1 MRSANNF
8 HCPSCRARSWDHTPP
23 QFLSTGSRSA
33 SQSIAPLKN
42 QNLSPATGSVHDCE
56 SPLGSLRKSS
66 GGPGEEIPAL
76 GRINESNASTS
87 AELSPVTE
95 MYPQLL
101 EYLALPNDRTSHY
114 NPGIQ
119 FKNQLGLVMQEIES
133 HRALLREKTN
143 LQEEYLKTQS
153 ENLQIKAYL
162 NTGMSR
168 EPAIAG
174 PSTLSH
180 STLKPP
186 AQRSRKSWDSIAL
199 DSI

>member
-8 HCPSCRARSWDHTPP
+8 HCPSCRARSWDHSPP
-23 QFLSTGSRSA
+23 HFPPTGSRGA
-33 SQSIAPLKN
+33 SQSIAPLKK
-42 QNLSPATGSVHDCE
+42 QDLSPATGSVHDCE
-56 SPLGSLRKSS
+56 SPLGSQRKSS
-66 GGPGEEIPAL
+66 GAPGAEISAL
-76 GRINESNASTS
+76 SRIDESHASTS

-101 EYLALPNDRTSHY
+101 EYLALPNDGTDHY
-114 NPGIQ
+114 TLGTQ

-133 HRALLREKTN
+133 HRKLLREKTN
-143 LQEEYLKTQS
+143 LQEEYLRTQS

-162 NTGMSR
+162 NTGLSR